1 MNGTDRKRR
10 REGCGVRRAPSGGSS
25 QGNPRYAATVTVTGR
40 DRERLEEIL
49 ALLRQ
54 RGGRVTTARRAII
67 GALVGSTGHVTAE
80 DLTTTVQADHPDVH
94 QTTIYRCLDALED
107 LDVVDHV
114 HLGHGRAVYHL
125 TDEPHH
131 HLVCE
136 RCGRVVEV
144 PDALFDDLDARV
156 RKRYGFAIRS
166 HHFAVVGRCADCR

>member
-1 MNGTDRKRR
+1 
-10 REGCGVRRAPSGGSS
+10 
-25 QGNPRYAATVTVTGR
+25 VTVTGR

-54 RGGRVTTARRAII
+54 RGGRVTTCRRTILETFL
-67 GALVGSTGHVTAE
+67 GAGGHVTAE
-80 DLTTTVQADHPDVH
+80 ALTAQVQASQPDVH
-94 QTTIYRCLDALED
+94 ESTVYRFLDELER
-107 LDVVDHV
+107 LGVVDHV